1 MSSSFLILGL
11 TSFLDPVL
19 TMLLG
24 LGGGS
29 GKSIKSIKICI
40 WQFAGSRN
48 IFNRKIHALEMKLLE
63 VVGEMGPLHA
73 HSLRLDYLEE
83 V

>member
-29 GKSIKSIKICI
+29 GKSENSCAGDEAIGGGGGDGSITCA
-40 WQFAGSRN
+40 FFEA
-48 IFNRKIHALEMKLLE
+48 
-63 VVGEMGPLHA
+63 
-73 HSLRLDYLEE
+73 
-83 V
+83 